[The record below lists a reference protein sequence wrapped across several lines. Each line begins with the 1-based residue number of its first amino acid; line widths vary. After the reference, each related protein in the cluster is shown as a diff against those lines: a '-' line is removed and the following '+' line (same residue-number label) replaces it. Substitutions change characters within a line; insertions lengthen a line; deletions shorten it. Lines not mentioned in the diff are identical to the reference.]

1 MARVVSEGVTY
12 TVMATQQGLVMATTV
27 SSDFSG
33 SISGVLGDNDGD
45 YVNDL
50 NYGLRQPDGTYN
62 TDVYSDDEVRQ
73 FVGFALR
80 LLATPADLNY
90 RPPVRQELART
101 HTELTSG

>member
-1 MARVVSEGVTY
+1 MSEGVTY

-73 FVGFALR
+73 FVCFALR
-80 LLATPADLNY
+80 LLATSADLNS
-90 RPPVRQELART
+90 PLLVKQELTHT
-101 HTELTSG
+101 HTELTGG